1 MFDINVRSRP
11 LCNVLLRNIFLPF
24 SPPAHKTKILFV
36 AVCTIPTSL
45 LLNDEWWI
53 NRACITDSMKF
64 PIELFSACSLFSSFA
79 MSKDFHWRFTG
90 SLVVFP
96 TRILTFWISM
106 MERIDLE
113 SKTDIKNFQ
122 QGIAKLEILDK
133 YTPSICVG

>member
-1 MFDINVRSRP
+1 MSDRLHCAMFHRR
-11 LCNVLLRNIFLPF
+11 IFCFF
-24 SPPAHKTKILFV
+24 STRTTLILFV
-36 AVCTIPTSL
+36 VVVCTTNYSDYDY
-45 LLNDEWWI
+45 DEWWI